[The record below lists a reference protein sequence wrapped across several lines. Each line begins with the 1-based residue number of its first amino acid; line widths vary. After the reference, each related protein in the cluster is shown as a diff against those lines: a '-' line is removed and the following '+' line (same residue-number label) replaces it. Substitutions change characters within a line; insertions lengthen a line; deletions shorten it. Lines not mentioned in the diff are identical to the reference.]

1 VPGLNE
7 ILRSLYGA
15 YHLARFDAGSLT
27 HFDATPGGFWKSFFA
42 AVIVAPLYLILLAV
56 RIENGPADIEP
67 ARLLAVE
74 SIAYVI
80 GWVIYPLVMATVA
93 RLIDRE
99 RHYVRYIVAYNW
111 TSVWQNVI
119 YLPIAIL
126 SVAGLLTGGAGGLLA
141 VAGLIVVLVYAW
153 FVARTALDIPGLF
166 AVPLVGLDI
175 TLGLMLN
182 SFADSL
188 IHLQ

>member
-15 YHLARFDAGSLT
+15 YRLARFDAGGLT

-56 RIENGPADIEP
+56 RIENGPADIES

-182 SFADSL
+182 SFADGL

>member
-1 VPGLNE
+1 MPGLNE

-15 YHLARFDAGSLT
+15 YRLARFDAGGLT

-56 RIENGPADIEP
+56 RIENGPADIES

-182 SFADSL
+182 SFADGL

>member
-1 VPGLNE
+1 VPSLNE
-7 ILRSLYGA
+7 ILRALYGA
-15 YHLARFDAGSLT
+15 YRLARFDAGGMT

-42 AVIVAPLYLILLAV
+42 AVVVAPLYLLLLAV
-56 RIENGPADIEP
+56 RIENGSPDVDP
-67 ARLLAVE
+67 ARFMAVE

-111 TSVWQNVI
+111 ASVWQNVV
-119 YLPIAIL
+119 YLPVAIL

-141 VAGLIVVLVYAW
+141 LGALAVVLVYAW

-182 SFADSL
+182 GFAESL
-188 IHLQ
+188 IYVQ